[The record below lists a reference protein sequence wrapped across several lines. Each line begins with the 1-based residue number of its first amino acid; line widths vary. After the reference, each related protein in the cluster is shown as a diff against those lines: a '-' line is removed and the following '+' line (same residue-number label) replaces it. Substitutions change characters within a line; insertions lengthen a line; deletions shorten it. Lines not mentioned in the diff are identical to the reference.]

1 MKLNKKLI
9 IFLVVVFAL
18 NLTACAND
26 NENNSNNQTNESD
39 SAQNKNAGNEYTA
52 QGRIVKIDEEGIHIQ
67 NKDKVDIYKV
77 SKETS
82 GKYYAGEFV
91 GINALSTGDY
101 EVISDENYDYNK
113 RYTSEGNEIKRVTG
127 TIGDINDDRIT
138 TVTEMG
144 DLEFINTGDFD
155 LKPESQVMFDYVE
168 MSGGNQVV
176 SFYDE
181 ASKITVNVKEISR
194 GTAGTMKIYAT
205 AADNKEYDINVGP
218 DAGTNFAHSSLKVDD
233 EITVYP
239 ETITGNIPAQVEA
252 KLVVRNEDK

>member
-1 MKLNKKLI
+1 MKLIKKLI
-9 IFLVVVFAL
+9 MLLVVILAL
-18 NLTACAND
+18 NLTACADN
-26 NENNSNNQTNESD
+26 NENNSNNQTSESD
-39 SAQNKNAGNEYTA
+39 NTENKNAESQYTA

-77 SKETS
+77 GKETS
-82 GKYYAGEFV
+82 GKYYVGEYV

-101 EVISDENYDYNK
+101 EVLSDENYDYNK

-127 TIGDINDDRIT
+127 TVGDINNDRVT
-138 TVTEMG
+138 AVTEMG

-168 MSGGNQVV
+168 MNGGNQVV

-194 GTAGTMKIYAT
+194 GTAGTMKIYAK

-218 DAGTNFAHSSLKVDD
+218 DVGTNFAHSSLKVDD

-252 KLVVRNEDK
+252 KLVVRNANK